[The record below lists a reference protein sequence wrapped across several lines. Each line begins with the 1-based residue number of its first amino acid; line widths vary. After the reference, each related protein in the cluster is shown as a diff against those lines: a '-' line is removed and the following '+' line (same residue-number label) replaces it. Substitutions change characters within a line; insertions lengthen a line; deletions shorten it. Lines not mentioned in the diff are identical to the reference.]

1 MPEGLKT
8 HVRYPQTQFDIQADI
23 YKKYHM
29 KSARELYN
37 KSDVWDVS
45 TQIYGASTTQANAE
59 TVESSYLIMRLPGSE
74 KEEFLLMVPYTP
86 QGKNNMISWLAVK
99 NDIDDY
105 GQMVLYNFPSGK
117 IVEGPMQVEGIV
129 SQDTV
134 IGPQLNLLATGGNSQ
149 VIRGNM
155 MTIPIDDSI
164 LYVEPIYVKALNAN
178 ALPEQKKVIVYF
190 RNQVVM
196 EDTLERALA
205 RVFPVEDSVV
215 QPPVPTPV
223 PTENQDATVEELIRR
238 ANDVFAAAQNAQK
251 TGNWADYGD
260 RLAELEDILRRLN
273 SLTGGA
279 QVPKYHRHRIIN
291 RQIKIAP
298 GGGLFL
304 FATFSSTIIISSLEK
319 VIQYYLE
326 SVNLLF

>member
-1 MPEGLKT
+1 
-8 HVRYPQTQFDIQADI
+8 
-23 YKKYHM
+23 
-29 KSARELYN
+29 
-37 KSDVWDVS
+37 
-45 TQIYGASTTQANAE
+45 
-59 TVESSYLIMRLPGSE
+59 
-74 KEEFLLMVPYTP
+74 
-86 QGKNNMISWLAVK
+86 
-99 NDIDDY
+99 
-105 GQMVLYNFPSGK
+105 
-117 IVEGPMQVEGIV
+117 
-129 SQDTV
+129 
-134 IGPQLNLLATGGNSQ
+134 
-149 VIRGNM
+149 

-279 QVPKYHRHRIIN
+279 PSPEIPPAQN
-291 RQIKIAP
+291 NQ
-298 GGGLFL
+298 
-304 FATFSSTIIISSLEK
+304 
-319 VIQYYLE
+319 
-326 SVNLLF
+326 